1 MFKPSRTPRLLRTVI
16 LVPVL
21 LAVAVAAYA
30 EDQVSRREAYYK
42 NIEIMAEV
50 YERILENYVD
60 EEDPHAIMY
69 AAIKGMLS

>member
-30 EDQVSRREAYYK
+30 EDQVSRREAYY
-42 NIEIMAEV
+42 
-50 YERILENYVD
+50 
-60 EEDPHAIMY
+60 
-69 AAIKGMLS
+69 